1 MSLVVLSQRL
11 DWIPSRNE
19 TRESVDLNL
28 IRFFSDCDLDVVPV
42 SNCLVS
48 CHGKRSLGKFLERIN
63 PDGIVLSGGQDYGI
77 NELRDRTEFELLDF
91 AIEKGKPV
99 LGICRGMQ
107 VLGIYFGSKL
117 KEATGHTKV
126 RHMISG
132 HINRNVN
139 SFHRFA
145 LADCPKGFEVTARDE
160 NGLIEAI
167 QDVRRRLYGWMWHPE
182 RETKFREDDMR
193 HVTEIFGKEINEY
206 LKPDPR
212 QR

>member
-11 DWIPSRNE
+11 DWIPNRHE

-28 IRFFSDCDLDVVPV
+28 IRFLSDCDLDVFPV

-48 CHGKRSLGKFLERIN
+48 YHGKRSLGKFLERIN
-63 PDGIVLSGGQDYGI
+63 PDGIVLSGGQDFGI

-107 VLGIYFGSKL
+107 VLGIYFGSGL
-117 KEATGHTKV
+117 KEVNGHAKV
-126 RHMISG
+126 RHKIFG
-132 HINRNVN
+132 HFNRDVN

-145 LADCPKGFEVTARDE
+145 LGHCPDGFEITARDE
-160 NGLIEAI
+160 DGVIEAI
-167 QDVRRRLYGWMWHPE
+167 QDVQRRLYGWMWHPE
-182 RETKFREDDMR
+182 REIEFKKDDILQVTK
-193 HVTEIFGKEINEY
+193 IFGEEIKGGLLPFEK
-206 LKPDPR
+206 KP
-212 QR
+212 

>member
-11 DWIPSRNE
+11 DWIPNRHE

-28 IRFFSDCDLDVVPV
+28 IRFLSDCDLDVFPV

-48 CHGKRSLGKFLERIN
+48 YHGKRSLGKFLERIN
-63 PDGIVLSGGQDYGI
+63 PDGIVLSGGQNFGI

-117 KEATGHTKV
+117 KEAAGHTKV

-145 LADCPKGFEVTARDE
+145 LADCPKGFEITARGED
-160 NGLIEAI
+160 GVIEAI
-167 QDVRRRLYGWMWHPE
+167 QDVQRRLYGWMWHPE
-182 RETKFREDDMR
+182 REIEFKKDDILQVTK
-193 HVTEIFGKEINEY
+193 IFGEEIKGGLLPFEK
-206 LKPDPR
+206 KP
-212 QR
+212 